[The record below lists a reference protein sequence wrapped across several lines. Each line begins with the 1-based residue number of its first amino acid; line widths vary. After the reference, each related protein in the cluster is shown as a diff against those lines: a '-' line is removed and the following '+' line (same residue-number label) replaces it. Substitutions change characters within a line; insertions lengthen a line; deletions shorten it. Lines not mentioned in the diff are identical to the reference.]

1 MKIKNIV
8 KIFIIAL
15 LILFVAWFFTSGKI
29 YAASAAGVSRGY
41 IPGDDVGITPGDP
54 TYTEPILEQDYEGIS
69 INSHIANDFEFL
81 GLDAPATYAT
91 GNEKKV
97 ITIAEAVYKENGEL
111 KKQIVVYF
119 YHPAYKNAAL
129 PNEKMQFTFKLSTQH
144 YLINGEYIKQLL
156 LKDYMSDMTDNIYE
170 VAHYK
175 GIKKFTFGS
184 KLNKHL
190 LSDSDSIVGKNT
202 VIKVNLSKTG
212 YLDGYPYN
220 GRVDVAPTKLY
231 QQEFQFISEC
241 SRSNARS
248 AEQTNTSICV
258 GYDVNTVSVDG
269 KAVKLRYKTGDILD
283 FSFISSSRDFEYT
296 DIFYCFFNV
305 TDDISGEKWGP
316 EKYITEV
323 NINYSCARLTYNGH
337 EGLVNSDEI
346 TIDYFNGDGYCYRSE
361 YFDNAAYYD
370 PTSYDYLDST
380 ELELI
385 QQKITPEKLSLNF
398 LESSAKNTWVAFAG
412 GWYDTQKTEYMTL
425 FNTSSEEFRNI
436 LNKSTD
442 YTSDLILNYQ
452 FGLVYGDKNGY
463 SAIHDVKENVLGIV
477 DSTVVYYHL
486 EVVDFV
492 DITYNENGET
502 YYVQVSSTEIDNSE
516 IDSPIPGEDDLWQDG
531 PGEPEPSPKN
541 ENSWWYQLI
550 EFINN
555 IINKIKEF
563 FEKIKSFFSSAKS
576 VIIVSVIVVIAI
588 ALIITLFKVINF
600 INTARVAR
608 GFRKYNKKE

>member
-1 MKIKNIV
+1 MKIKSIF
-8 KIFIIAL
+8 KIFIAIL
-15 LILFVAWFFTSGKI
+15 LILFVAWFFASGNI
-29 YAASAAGVSRGY
+29 YSASAASNAILNDH
-41 IPGDDVGITPGDP
+41 IP
-54 TYTEPILEQDYEGIS
+54 EQDYEGIS
-69 INSHIANDFEFL
+69 INSNIANDFEFL
-81 GLDAPATYAT
+81 GLDAPESYAT

-170 VAHYK
+170 VAHYN

-190 LSDSDSIVGKNT
+190 LSDSGSIVGKNT

-212 YLDGYPYN
+212 YFDGYPYN
-220 GRVDVAPTKLY
+220 GRIDVAPTKLY

-241 SRSNARS
+241 SVTAGS
-248 AEQTNTSICV
+248 AKQTNTSICV

-305 TDDISGEKWGP
+305 TDDVSGEKWGP

-385 QQKITPEKLSLNF
+385 QQKITPEKISLNY

-412 GWYDTQKTEYMTL
+412 GWYDTQKTDYMTL
-425 FNTSSEEFRNI
+425 FNTSSQEFRNI
-436 LNKSTD
+436 LDKSTD

-463 SAIHDVKENVLGIV
+463 SAIHDVKENVLGVV

-502 YYVQVSSTEIDNSE
+502 YYVQVSSTEVDNSE
-516 IDSPIPGEDDLWQDG
+516 IDSPIPGEDDLWQDE

-541 ENSWWYQLI
+541 EDSWWMEIY
-550 EFINN
+550 EFFKN
-555 IINKIKEF
+555 IINKIKAF
-563 FEKIKSFFSSAKS
+563 FSKISSFFSSAKS
-576 VIIVSVIVVIAI
+576 IIIVSVIVVIAI